1 MGSLNH
7 CGKDSRFQVHQDCT
21 GHVAPSSGFV
31 EVDINAFLEQTILAG
46 GKGIQRISHVHI
58 HYQIG
63 HQQVQVKSRE
73 QRKARPPVTGKM
85 SPSQQEVRQL
95 STAQEKE
102 KTKLYGGE
110 SPSPAASARGRNV

>member
-46 GKGIQRISHVHI
+46 GKGIQRIHI
-58 HYQIG
+58 HYQID
-63 HQQVQVKSRE
+63 HQQVQVDFW
-73 QRKARPPVTGKM
+73 ARLTV
-85 SPSQQEVRQL
+85 EAL
-95 STAQEKE
+95 SSSII
-102 KTKLYGGE
+102 GNR
-110 SPSPAASARGRNV
+110 SAGY